1 MVAKE
6 LHVGDS
12 GGVFHVYECGARTT
26 FERRRRRRRI
36 FGCTAAADEEIKL
49 IQYSL
54 FLLQR
59 GFIITHHQ
67 MLPSAESS
75 SSDSLPSLAVN
86 RASASSLNSSIA

>member
-26 FERRRRRRRI
+26 FERRRRRI
-36 FGCTAAADEEIKL
+36 FGRTADDDEEIKL